1 VIGMSAFAGIRRG
14 DGPIGKIALGV
25 RSAIPPGR
33 GFLSSDAFFIY
44 ACVLAWPVLLFAYT
58 WMNAFPSAW
67 HWDEPSKVQQIL
79 TDDWNFN
86 HPQLLLTA
94 TRVVLWLF
102 DRTPSA
108 QGVLLAGRFC
118 SAAFTAASV
127 VVLALLAKKLSGNLA
142 GWCALLWIGSGAF
155 TFGLAHYFKE
165 DTALIFGLSVFAFF
179 LTRFEE
185 SPIATHAVFL
195 GIGAGL
201 AASGKYIG
209 LAVLPLA
216 LIGAFLLAR
225 KVGSGSVRLT
235 VIVAVSSLA
244 TFALV
249 NLSGLTHLF
258 AFSGAMKREFLHVLT
273 EHGGFISPITDPVLV
288 AQVLTCA
295 NLALLGLLAFIVLR
309 RNELRRRFV
318 LAALILLPLLFLALA
333 QLSVIKLERYTLPT
347 IVFVQCLGACGIAG
361 LAATGS
367 AALRIAAAA
376 VFLIGLA
383 MNVSQFATTIDTM
396 RHGSRTDVAAW
407 IRSHVPANST
417 IAESPTVELNADSVP
432 YPKLPQTFVPIGS
445 FDQMRAQGVQYL
457 VVSDRSYDRFLS
469 GNLRLAAGL
478 SGEQAAKQTAD
489 FTRVLANSRR
499 LIDEPSAGLNG
510 LYFSPRLT
518 VYEFDQQNCTANLC

>member
-1 VIGMSAFAGIRRG
+1 MSAFARILRG
-14 DGPIGKIALGV
+14 DGPIGKIALGIRASV
-25 RSAIPPGR
+25 PSGR
-33 GFLSSDAFFIY
+33 AFLTSDAFFIY
-44 ACVLAWPVLLFAYT
+44 ACVVAWPALLFAYT
-58 WMNAFPSAW
+58 WMNAFPSTW

-86 HPQLLLTA
+86 HPQLLLTT
-94 TRVVLWLF
+94 TRVVLWF
-102 DRTPSA
+102 FGRAASA
-108 QGVLLAGRFC
+108 QDVLLAGRFC
-118 SAAFTAASV
+118 SAAFAATSV
-127 VVLALLAKKLSGNLA
+127 VILALLAKRLCGNLA
-142 GWCALLWIGSGAF
+142 GWCALVWVGSGAF
-155 TFGLAHYFKE
+155 IFGLAHYFKE
-165 DTALIFGLSVFAFF
+165 DTALVFGLSVFAIF
-179 LTRFEE
+179 LVRFDE
-185 SPIATHAVFL
+185 SPTAIRALFL
-195 GIGAGL
+195 GMGAGL

-216 LIGAFLLAR
+216 LIGAFLLPR
-225 KVGSGSVRLT
+225 KLGTGSLRQT
-235 VIVAVSSLA
+235 VIVAVSSAA

-288 AQVLTCA
+288 SQVLICA
-295 NLALLGLLAFIVLR
+295 NVALAGLLAFVILR
-309 RNELRRRFV
+309 RNDLKHRFGV
-318 LAALILLPLLFLALA
+318 IAVILIPLLFLALA

-361 LAATGS
+361 LAATRS
-367 AALRIAAAA
+367 AALRVAAAA

-383 MNVSQFATTIDTM
+383 INVSQFATTIDTM
-396 RHGSRTDVAAW
+396 RHGSRTDIAAW
-407 IRSHVPANST
+407 IRSHVPANSI
-417 IAESPTVELNADSVP
+417 IAESQTVELNADGIP
-432 YPKLPQTFVPIGS
+432 YPKLPQTFVPISS

-469 GNLRLAAGL
+469 SDLRLATGT

-499 LIDEPSAGLNG
+499 LIDEPSEGLNG

-518 VYEFDQQNCTANLC
+518 VYEFDQPNCTANVC